1 MSNATAPRGAVV
13 ITGVSTGIGRSTAQG
28 LIARGLRVFGSV
40 RSEADAARLSGEL
53 GPAFTPLVFDVTDE
67 AAVRAGAALVRQ
79 ELGGQRLLGLVNN
92 AGIALAGPLMHQP
105 VAEYHRQIEV
115 NLVAPLIV
123 TQAFLPL
130 LGADPELAGAPGR
143 IVNISSVGGRIAA
156 PFIGA
161 YAASKHGLEGFSE
174 SLRRELLLY
183 GIDVIVV
190 APGAVATPIW
200 EKADQTDIGPY
211 AGTAYAGPLQAFK
224 RTMLTQGRRGL
235 PPERITATIWEALT
249 NPRPR
254 ARYAVVPQQLLNWTL
269 PRLLPV
275 RLLDRLFARRLGLRP
290 AQPDHAVVARG

>member
-1 MSNATAPRGAVV
+1 MSTPTAPGGAVV
-13 ITGVSTGIGRSTAQG
+13 ITGVSTGIGRSAAEG

-40 RSEADAARLSGEL
+40 RSQADAARLSEAL

-67 AAVRAGAALVRQ
+67 AAVQAGAAHTRAG
-79 ELGGQRLLGLVNN
+79 LGGRRLLGLVNN

-105 VAEYHRQIEV
+105 VAEYRRQIEV

-130 LGADPELAGAPGR
+130 LGTDPTLSGQPGR
-143 IVNISSVGGRIAA
+143 VVNISSVGGRLAA

-190 APGAVATPIW
+190 GPGSVATPIW
-200 EKADQTDIGPY
+200 DKADQTDMGPY
-211 AGTAYAGPLQAFK
+211 ADTPYAGPLRAFK
-224 RTMLTQGRRGL
+224 QTMLSQGRRGL
-235 PPERITATIWEALT
+235 PPERITATIWQALT
-249 NPRPR
+249 SPRPR

-275 RLLDRLFARRLGLRP
+275 RLVDRLFARQLGLRR
-290 AQPDHAVVARG
+290 AEGS